1 MANNKA
7 PEAQAEPTIEELK
20 AQLVAKEQEAEGAK
34 TAQDAAEKAAK
45 AAEDALAA
53 EKSKAKDA
61 PETTKPKKAKP
72 KMVKVKLFKDN
83 NKYKD
88 DVFVSVNGKRWQI
101 RRGVEVEVPDFV
113 KEVLDH
119 SAEQDMN
126 TANMIAMLEA
136 DAKENG
142 IT

>member
-1 MANNKA
+1 
-7 PEAQAEPTIEELK
+7 
-20 AQLVAKEQEAEGAK
+20 
-34 TAQDAAEKAAK
+34 
-45 AAEDALAA
+45 
-53 EKSKAKDA
+53 
-61 PETTKPKKAKP
+61 
-72 KMVKVKLFKDN
+72 MVKVKLFKDN